1 MEGLWAAG
9 GVEGGIWA
17 NLRRL
22 ALHWTDVD
30 TSNPNKVVQRRPGRR
45 WRHLHPVLDDG
56 CAPHAVELRVAKS
69 RRALCRAAPA
79 AGRAG
84 AAACGLPLGE
94 RPLPSLHRRRN
105 ARQQEALRRVRG
117 GLPSVHRAMG
127 RCREGAG
134 RGPGGARGGRCYGR
148 LPRLL
153 SAAHA
158 ARGGDSADCPHRGGG
173 LERPA
178 SDACRRPHL
187 SDRVRIPPVSS
198 AAPAREPAG
207 RPRSRPSGRAAPAP
221 HRRDPRGHLRA
232 MAVRRSGRR
241 FSHHRRPAD
250 RPLRAR
256 RRAAGRFRSC
266 GRAPGALRFAAAA
279 PIRHGSQ
286 PPGA

>member
-1 MEGLWAAG
+1 MVSGAAD
-9 GVEGGIWA
+9 GVDDGIWA
-17 NLRRL
+17 NPRQP

-30 TSNPNKVVQRRPGRR
+30 TWSPNQAVQRRPGRR
-45 WRHLHPVLDDG
+45 WRRLRPVLDDG
-56 CAPHAVELRVAKS
+56 RTPHVVELRDATS

-79 AGRAG
+79 ACRAG

-153 SAAHA
+153 SAPHA
-158 ARGGDSADCPHRGGG
+158 ARGGDSADRAHRGGG

-187 SDRVRIPPVSS
+187 SDRVRVPPLSS
-198 AAPAREPAG
+198 AASARAPAG
-207 RPRSRPSGRAAPAP
+207 
-221 HRRDPRGHLRA
+221 H
-232 MAVRRSGRR
+232 
-241 FSHHRRPAD
+241 
-250 RPLRAR
+250 
-256 RRAAGRFRSC
+256 
-266 GRAPGALRFAAAA
+266 PGA
-279 PIRHGSQ
+279 
-286 PPGA
+286 